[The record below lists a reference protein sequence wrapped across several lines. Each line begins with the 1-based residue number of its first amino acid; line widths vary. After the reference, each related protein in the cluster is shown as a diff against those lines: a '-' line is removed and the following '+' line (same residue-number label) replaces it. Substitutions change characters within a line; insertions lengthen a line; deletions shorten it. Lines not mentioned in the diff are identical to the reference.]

1 MDEIKN
7 DKNEKYVRKTFQ
19 ELTIKDNF
27 MFAAVMSDTE
37 NCRRLLEIVLGFL
50 IKKVTVHYEY
60 SIAYHFDYK
69 GVRFDVLAIDENDN
83 RYNVEIQ
90 AVNRK
95 IEKRSRY
102 YHSQLDMKMLKRG
115 QKYKF
120 LPDAYVIFI
129 CDYDPI
135 GGQKYRYTFK
145 HICEEM
151 PEYELRDG
159 SHTIF
164 LSTKGNNEDEVPKE
178 LVKFLQYVSADQEES
193 EKDFEDEYVKRLQ
206 ENVAN
211 VKEDREKEKD
221 YMLLEEM
228 LSDEREEGILIGK
241 MKAVFELLEE
251 LGSVPD
257 DIVSQIEAEKDID
270 KLSKVLKIAAKSES
284 MEEFVDSYDEIV

>member
-270 KLSKVLKIAAKSES
+270 KLSKILKIAAKSES

>member
-164 LSTKGNNEDEVPKE
+164 LSTKGNNEDELPKE

>member
-1 MDEIKN
+1 M
-7 DKNEKYVRKTFQ
+7 FQ
-19 ELTIKDNF
+19 K
-27 MFAAVMSDTE
+27 
-37 NCRRLLEIVLGFL
+37 LLEL
-50 IKKVTVHYEY
+50 HY
-60 SIAYHFDYK
+60 F
-69 GVRFDVLAIDENDN
+69 VW
-83 RYNVEIQ
+83 YN
-90 AVNRK
+90 NKHK
-95 IEKRSRY
+95 I
-102 YHSQLDMKMLKRG
+102 
-115 QKYKF
+115 
-120 LPDAYVIFI
+120 PN
-129 CDYDPI
+129 
-135 GGQKYRYTFK
+135 
-145 HICEEM
+145 
-151 PEYELRDG
+151 
-159 SHTIF
+159 F

-241 MKAVFELLEE
+241 MNAVFELLEE